1 LRIQK
6 LIFSICHSHRR
17 QKSPHSNPK
26 QLNYWSL
33 RNPGLCDLIFQNKSY
48 KFRKNM
54 CMLILGVLG
63 YFLDLN
69 NKLEKNESKSG
80 YKSQTQY
87 VSKRKMNG

>member
-1 LRIQK
+1 
-6 LIFSICHSHRR
+6 
-17 QKSPHSNPK
+17 
-26 QLNYWSL
+26 
-33 RNPGLCDLIFQNKSY
+33 
-48 KFRKNM
+48 M